1 MKKLI
6 SVFITAICIVGLLSP
21 AMTASAASVKMP
33 GLSYNAH
40 VSDIGWTKYVSYSKT
55 AGVTKGKNQLE
66 AIKIAVTPLND
77 LSIKY
82 AVHVSDIGWTEEV
95 TNWQKAGTTGKHK
108 KLEALYMYLTG
119 TDADKFDIWYRV
131 HTRGAGWSGW
141 AKNGEI
147 AGSTGIDGTLQA
159 YQIKITEKDTFY
171 PADNSSYFTEATGA
185 KYSTHVSD
193 IGWMSTVRD
202 GATAGKISGSHQI
215 EAIKVSSNISGV
227 GVGYS
232 VYNSKYGWSA
242 ERYNGQIAGTVGK
255 ARKVEA
261 VSMYL
266 TGKNSNKYNIWY
278 RAYIKDI
285 GWSGWAKNSQ
295 DAGTKGTGK
304 PLQAIEIKIL
314 KKGESLGDGSY
325 YLGKATGVHTSTH
338 ISGGAWESYRYDG
351 LAAGEIGGNNK
362 LDGLRMR
369 ISGVSGVSIGY
380 NAYIYGKGWAG
391 ERYNGQKTGSVGNS
405 HISAMS
411 AYIFGKNAAQYELWY
426 RVYLKEAGWLGW
438 TKVGATGSTT
448 EKYTVQAIEAKLVKI
463 GKFKPNNTMP
473 VKYPTDNANTE
484 ISYSVSSVS
493 GKWTD
498 SVMGGTELSSSN
510 NKGINGLQINVIGGT
525 DKDIYYITHTSD
537 VGWVRGVE
545 GGNISG
551 TGDSRTV
558 EAVKIK
564 TTNSLAK
571 THNVYYRTYVS
582 GKGWTGWAK
591 NFSACGSTGLAKP
604 ITKLEIRLLKKDDN
618 SAPKTGNSLFK
629 PGAAV
634 AKKVSFAI
642 DAGHGGKDP
651 GAEGA
656 DGRYEMNDTIKVAD
670 EVIRILKEQGQDA
683 YLLDRNLKAED
694 RPKLANKNDADFLV
708 SIHRDGS
715 ESKSAKGI
723 SLFVHDP
730 SHKQRQ
736 LEPQKEYAPA
746 EQGDKHTLDKTLATK
761 LKNELVTVGGMNF
774 RDIYY
779 GSAVP
784 PTYQDYYINR
794 LANMP
799 SCLIELGFITNSA
812 DNKAFDKNY
821 KAYAKAIAKALIET
835 AGLKF
840 K

>member
-1 MKKLI
+1 
-6 SVFITAICIVGLLSP
+6 
-21 AMTASAASVKMP
+21 MTASAAGVKMP
-33 GLSYNAH
+33 TITYNAH
-40 VSDIGWTKYVSYSKT
+40 VSDIGWMKYVSSGQT
-55 AGVTKGKNQLE
+55 AGVTYGNHQLE
-66 AIKIAVTPLND
+66 SFKVGVSPLYDLGIKCAAYVQG
-77 LSIKY
+77 
-82 AVHVSDIGWTEEV
+82 IGWREEV
-95 TNWQKAGTTGKHK
+95 TNWQSAGTTGKAK
-108 KLEALYMYLTG
+108 KVEAMYMYLTG
-119 TDADKFDIWYRV
+119 IDADKFDIWYRV
-131 HTRGAGWSGW
+131 YYRGIGWSGW
-141 AKNGEI
+141 AKNGEY
-147 AGSTGIDGTLQA
+147 AGSIGTNVTLQSF
-159 YQIKITEKDTFY
+159 QVKITEKDTFY
-171 PADNSSYFTEATGA
+171 PENNASYFAEATGA
-185 KYSTHVSD
+185 KYSSHVSD
-193 IGWMSTVRD
+193 IGWMSTVSD
-202 GATAGKISGSHQI
+202 GATSGKIAGNHQI
-215 EAIKVSSNISGV
+215 EAIKLSSNIPGV
-227 GVGYS
+227 SIGYN
-232 VYNSKYGWSA
+232 VYNSNHGWSG
-242 ERYNGQIAGTVGK
+242 EKFNGQIAGTVGK
-255 ARKVEA
+255 ARKIEA
-261 VSMYL
+261 FYAYIF
-266 TGKNSNKYNIWY
+266 GKNSSKYKVVY
-278 RAYIKDI
+278 RAYVKDY
-285 GWSGWAKNSQ
+285 GWTGWAEGAKSC
-295 DAGTKGTGK
+295 GTKGSNK
-304 PLQAIEIKIL
+304 QLQAIEIKIVD
-314 KKGESLGDGSY
+314 KSETFGNGESALGNETGIKTKSHIAG
-325 YLGKATGVHTSTH
+325 GKWQT
-338 ISGGAWESYRYDG
+338 YKPDG
-351 LAAGEIGGNNK
+351 LTSGPIGGNNK
-362 LDGLRMR
+362 LDA
-369 ISGVSGVSIGY
+369 ISMYVNKVSGVSIGY
-380 NAYIYGKGWAG
+380 AAYTNGKGWSA
-391 ERYNGQKTGSVGNS
+391 EKFNGQNVGTIGSKNS
-405 HISAMS
+405 ISAMY
-411 AYIFGKNAAQYELWY
+411 AYIFGKNASQYELWY

-438 TKVGATGSTT
+438 TKGGTTGTT
-448 EKYTVQAIEAKLVKI
+448 EKGYNIQAVEAKLVKK
-463 GKFKPNNTMP
+463 GTFKPNNTMP
-473 VKYPTDNANTE
+473 VKYPTDNADVG
-484 ISYSVSSVS
+484 IKYSVAS
-493 GKWTD
+493 GNAKWTN
-498 SVMGGTELSSSN
+498 SVQSGAELSTIDG
-510 NKGINGLQINVIGGT
+510 KGINGLQISVVGGSQ
-525 DKDIYYITHTSD
+525 KDIYYTTHIRD

-591 NFSACGSTGLAKP
+591 NFSACGSAGLAKP